1 MASFEL
7 DMIQSAG
14 VGALALLVGM
24 GLKYYMVGLI
34 SKSRSMIH

>member
-1 MASFEL
+1 MTSVEL

-14 VGALALLVGM
+14 VGALE
-24 GLKYYMVGLI
+24 YYMVGLI